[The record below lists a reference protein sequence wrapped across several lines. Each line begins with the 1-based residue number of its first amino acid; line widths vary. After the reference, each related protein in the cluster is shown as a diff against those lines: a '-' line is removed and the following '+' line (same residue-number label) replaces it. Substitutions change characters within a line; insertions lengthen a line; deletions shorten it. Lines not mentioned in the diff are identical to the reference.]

1 MRKKNK
7 VFLIIAVVLIGLLVT
22 GCSRSATNENNA
34 NAQGDS
40 DDQLTS
46 ILTVVASQQ
55 PVGDLTPVGEGGGTE
70 EDGATATPEG
80 GAVVVLPTETPIPPT
95 ETPVPTPEEMVVPST
110 YSLQK
115 GEFPYCIARRFNVDV
130 DSLLSANNLAR
141 GSLYAEGLTLTIP
154 KNAPEFKGERSL
166 LTHPVTYTVLGGD
179 TFYKIAC
186 RYGDVYPEE
195 IASVNNLSLSD
206 TLQPGMEL
214 SIP

>member
-1 MRKKNK
+1 L
-7 VFLIIAVVLIGLLVT
+7 VGLLVT
-22 GCSRSATNENNA
+22 GCSRSATTDNNA

-55 PVGDLTPVGEGGGTE
+55 PVGDLTPVGEGGGTGE
-70 EDGATATPEG
+70 GDATPTPEG
-80 GAVVVLPTETPIPPT
+80 LSIEIPTETPVPPT

-110 YSLQK
+110 YTLRK
-115 GEFPYCIARRFNVDV
+115 GEFPYCLARRFNVDV

-166 LTHPVTYTVLGGD
+166 LTHPVMYTVLAGD

-195 IASVNNLSLSD
+195 IASVNNMTVED
-206 TLQPGMEL
+206 ALQAGMQL